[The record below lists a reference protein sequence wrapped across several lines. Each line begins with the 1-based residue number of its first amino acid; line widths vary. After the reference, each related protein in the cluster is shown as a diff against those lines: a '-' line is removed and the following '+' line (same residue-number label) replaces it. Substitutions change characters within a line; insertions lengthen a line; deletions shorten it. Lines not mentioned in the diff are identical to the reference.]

1 MKRQQ
6 GREILTFFRSLFEQL
21 DNKEHDDITQSNL
34 PENCDMERDVS
45 DLWFWRNSL
54 HIIFCIVR
62 HSYYRKWKVVHAV
75 IDCQSVT
82 HILDSR
88 RENNNS
94 QLAFRHF
101 RT

>member
-45 DLWFWRNSL
+45 DLWF
-54 HIIFCIVR
+54 
-62 HSYYRKWKVVHAV
+62 
-75 IDCQSVT
+75 
-82 HILDSR
+82 
-88 RENNNS
+88 
-94 QLAFRHF
+94 
-101 RT
+101 